1 MPKYTRML
9 CWVTPETKDKILEI
23 SENLPIV
30 FTDNYEDFR
39 KEINKDSYLAVSLSV
54 AYNNLENFK
63 LLLHDFTNQ
72 IRIIED
78 INDTIE
84 FNTVAT
90 AIVTSYCDECKKYD
104 NFIIEGLLKDFQKKV

>member
-39 KEINKDSYLAVSLSV
+39 KEINKDSYLVIDLTI
-54 AYNNLENFK
+54 AYGNLDKLKRLFEGFPELKFYINSDTEYALGEVCDVFTDFGRYYFPCAPLFDELIENFK
-63 LLLHDFTNQ
+63 QAYF
-72 IRIIED
+72 
-78 INDTIE
+78 
-84 FNTVAT
+84 
-90 AIVTSYCDECKKYD
+90 
-104 NFIIEGLLKDFQKKV
+104 